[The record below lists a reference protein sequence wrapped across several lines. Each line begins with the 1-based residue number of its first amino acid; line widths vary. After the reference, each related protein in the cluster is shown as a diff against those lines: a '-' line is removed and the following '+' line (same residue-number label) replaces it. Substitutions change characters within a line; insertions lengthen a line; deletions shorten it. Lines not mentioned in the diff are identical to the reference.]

1 MNWPTNMRTTE
12 LWLVL
17 LCGVAT
23 MAILTVLGGLFFAW
37 RKRSVLEEGAVPHC
51 NLQERLA
58 QIADTPTVEGVKLA
72 LRDPAAISGRN

>member
-1 MNWPTNMRTTE
+1 MTWLMNTRATE

-23 MAILTVLGGLFFAW
+23 MAMLTALGGFIFAW
-37 RKRSVLEEGAVPHC
+37 RKRSVLEEDQVPRC

-58 QIADTPTVEGVKLA
+58 QIANEPMVQGVKLT
-72 LRDPAAISGRN
+72 LRDPNTLSEKN